1 MAQESLSD
9 LFMELQMRF
18 AELIELIRVAIF
30 FRDLG
35 IDFPF

>member
-1 MAQESLSD
+1 MGAESISG

-18 AELIELIRVAIF
+18 AELFELIRAILF